1 MPKQKKTITQRI
13 KDSASL
19 ISAVL
24 VIGGALVGAGN
35 WIIGEVSATTNE
47 RLDALEAKIDGN
59 QSKNEL
65 ATTRVEL
72 IMLIEHD
79 PTNTVEI
86 EKLAKH
92 YFIDLNG
99 DTWATS
105 VVSQWCKEQS
115 VNCGEIL
122 LK

>member
-1 MPKQKKTITQRI
+1 MKLSKMPKKV
-13 KDSASL
+13 KDLAGL
-19 ISAVL
+19 ISAVA
-24 VIGGALVGAGN
+24 VIGGSLVACGH
-35 WIIGEVSATTNE
+35 WIVSEVSSTTNE
-47 RLDALEAKIDGN
+47 RINALEAKIDGN
-59 QSKNEL
+59 QNKNEL
-65 ATTRVEL
+65 ATTRLEL
-72 IMLIEHD
+72 ITLIEHD
-79 PTNTVEI
+79 PNNVVEI

>member
-1 MPKQKKTITQRI
+1 MPKQRKTIAQRI

-24 VIGGALVGAGN
+24 VVGGALVGAGN
-35 WIIGEVSATTNE
+35 WIIKEVSATTNE
-47 RLDALEAKIDGN
+47 RIDALEAKIDTN